1 MEKCVFSCFFPNSVA
16 TLRGST
22 GSVKARCSIE
32 VVSEAFGISPC
43 KFPNKMALVKCPY
56 DLSVVMS

>member
-32 VVSEAFGISPC
+32 VVSEAFGISPVNFQT
-43 KFPNKMALVKCPY
+43 KWL
-56 DLSVVMS
+56 L